1 MTNDGLSKLTDREL
15 LELLFTKTISME
27 QNIVGMKAKIDDNH
41 AEVKVEI
48 ARLDTKLDGAVADI
62 TEIKQGV
69 HYLKENDDIDTL
81 SINAAY
87 NDIRDIKNKVNN
99 LDKQSNIVRALDKSV
114 PSLQVRL
121 SDLEDDVAQIKRQM
135 EKAS

>member
-87 NDIRDIKNKVNN
+87 NDIREIKDKVNN

>member
-27 QNIVGMKAKIDDNH
+27 QNIAGMKAKIDDNH
-41 AEVKVEI
+41 AEVKAEI

-121 SDLEDDVAQIKRQM
+121 SDLEDDVAQIKRQL